1 MFEPQEFRMTVLA
14 RSSAQAVV
22 PVKDLDAARTW
33 WVDTL
38 GLAVAHDSAMSLIL
52 EAGNGTRIVM
62 YASEGAGK
70 APNTII
76 DFVVDD
82 IEAAVD
88 SLVERGIGFER
99 YDGLAADERGIAD
112 MGPMRCAWIT
122 DPDGNSI
129 AISQLVAV
137 TA

>member
-1 MFEPQEFRMTVLA
+1 MSLLA

-22 PVKDLDAARTW
+22 PVKDIDLARTW
-33 WVDTL
+33 WVDKL
-38 GLAVAHDSAMSLIL
+38 GLAVVHDTDMGLIL

-62 YASEGAGK
+62 YVSDGAGV
-70 APNTII
+70 APNTIV

-82 IEAAVD
+82 LDAAVD
-88 SLVERGIGFER
+88 SLVEGGLTFER
-99 YDGLAADERGIAD
+99 YDGLDADERGIAD

>member
-1 MFEPQEFRMTVLA
+1 MTLLA
-14 RSSAQAVV
+14 HASAQAVV
-22 PVKDLDAARTW
+22 PVKDIDRARTW

-38 GLAVAHDSAMSLIL
+38 GLKIAHDTDMGLIL

-62 YASEGAGK
+62 YASEGAGV
-70 APNTII
+70 APNTVI

-82 IEAAVD
+82 LGAAVD
-88 SLVERGIGFER
+88 SLAERGLSFER
-99 YDGLAADERGIAD
+99 YDGIDADERGIAD